1 MSMGPLC
8 SSTSPTQMLSTSP
21 SLLFDFSFFYLYYK
35 YYSSQFPFHNPLSH
49 YLLTPASKRML
60 PTTPSHFCLTTMH
73 PCMLGHLA
81 FTGPRASLP
90 LSPDKA
96 ILCCI
101 CSWNQRSLHVYTLVC
116 VLVSCTSKS
125 SGWLILSSS
134 YRDTSPFILQSFLQ
148 LLHYGFSAQS
158 YGWLQACASVLI
170 RR

>member
-8 SSTSPTQMLSTSP
+8 SSTSPAQMLSTSP
-21 SLLFDFSFFYLYYK
+21 SLLFDFLFFLYYK

-49 YLLTPASKRML
+49 YLLTPVSIRIL
-60 PTTPSHFCLTTMH
+60 PTTPTCFCITTMH
-73 PCMLGHLA
+73 SYMLGHLA

-90 LSPDKA
+90 LSPHKA

-101 CSWNQRSLHVYTLVC
+101 CSWIQRSLHVYTLVC
-116 VLVSCTSKS
+116 VSCTSKG
-125 SGWLILSSS
+125 SGWLILLSS
-134 YRDTSPFILQSFLQ
+134 YRDTNPIILQFFLQ
-148 LLHYGFSAQS
+148 LLHCGFSAQS